1 MLLFNFEQRRY
12 IIKRLQIKY
21 LAIENIETK
30 NKDAFSKEL
39 PKTTRG
45 IIYLYFK
52 NVFTSDEL
60 HSMKTSLIDSLNC
73 SQLVSLNNFL
83 NLFYNEIYL

>member
-1 MLLFNFEQRRY
+1 MQIYFLK
-12 IIKRLQIKY
+12 IK
-21 LAIENIETK
+21 NIETK

-60 HSMKTSLIDSLNC
+60 HSMKTSLTESLNC
-73 SQLVSLNNFL
+73 SEVVSFIKLLYLYFL
-83 NLFYNEIYL
+83 WFKTINGNL

>member
-1 MLLFNFEQRRY
+1 MILFNFEQRLY
-12 IIKRLQIKY
+12 TIKRLQIKN
-21 LAIENIETK
+21 LTIINIETK

-39 PKTTRG
+39 PKSTRG
-45 IIYLYFK
+45 IIFLYFK

-73 SQLVSLNNFL
+73 SEIVSLNNFI